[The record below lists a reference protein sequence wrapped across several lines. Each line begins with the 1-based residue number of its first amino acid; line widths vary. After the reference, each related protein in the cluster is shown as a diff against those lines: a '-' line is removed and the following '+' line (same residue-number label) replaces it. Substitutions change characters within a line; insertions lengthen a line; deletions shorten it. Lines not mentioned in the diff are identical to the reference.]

1 LTTLQE
7 GFDSSFSDAVTPSR
21 HLGNLRGKAAALLA
35 LHTIRS
41 SSTNLDTLKDYIR
54 DLNRVKRV
62 DILRIDKEREE
73 HERDEHGDGGY
84 ELDGNDKRDME
95 GLENALDNLGAGRGG
110 KREEELL
117 SELEERLDV
126 LERELKTS
134 TTA

>member
-1 LTTLQE
+1 
-7 GFDSSFSDAVTPSR
+7 
-21 HLGNLRGKAAALLA
+21 LGNLRGKVAALLA

-41 SSTNLDTLKDYIR
+41 SSINLDVLKDYIR

-62 DILRIDKEREE
+62 DILSIDKEREE

-84 ELDGNDKRDME
+84 ELDVNDKRD
-95 GLENALDNLGAGRGG
+95 LGAGRGG

-117 SELEERLDV
+117 RELEERLDV
-126 LERELKTS
+126 LEKELQTS